1 MALDPAFPSL
11 SLIALPVLALIG
23 LAGLGFSAFWHR
35 RACKAAEAAHHLAE
49 AQRRDAVRLVRLVAH
64 DLHEQGLSL
73 LGQAGQLRQAGI
85 GTSEQLSTS
94 AGLLLG
100 LADELGAY
108 GLPESDAHILRDQT
122 LDLHVA
128 LAQAVAAAASQLGSG
143 RRSWRLPTVT
153 GPRLL
158 RADPRA
164 LRHILLR
171 VLANAI
177 RHTGQDDWIEIAL
190 AAHPEGLAVAVQDE
204 GSGLMSTGMAAAADS
219 RGIGLRLAL
228 ARNLMLAHGGRLEVE
243 AQAGVGSRVNLIF
256 PGTRLA

>member
-35 RACKAAEAAHHLAE
+35 RARKATEAAHHLAE

-108 GLPESDAHILRDQT
+108 GLPDCLRLT
-122 LDLHVA
+122 IGLEEANVGVVAA
-128 LAQAVAAAASQLGSG
+128 LAGVMTIMTIVTITQLQHNCN
-143 RRSWRLPTVT
+143 T
-153 GPRLL
+153 
-158 RADPRA
+158 
-164 LRHILLR
+164 
-171 VLANAI
+171 N
-177 RHTGQDDWIEIAL
+177 
-190 AAHPEGLAVAVQDE
+190 
-204 GSGLMSTGMAAAADS
+204 
-219 RGIGLRLAL
+219 RLARRWR
-228 ARNLMLAHGGRLEVE
+228 ATTPKNAVKK
-243 AQAGVGSRVNLIF
+243 
-256 PGTRLA
+256 